1 MPDVEAIPKELL
13 QAIREL
19 NDASLTRLIEEINAV
34 GWPRASETLKLM
46 VQERKEWK

>member
-1 MPDVEAIPKELL
+1 MDPELL
-13 QAIREL
+13 GAIREL

-46 VQERKEWK
+46 MQEKEQWK